1 MSTYLRL
8 LTINTLTAMKH
19 FLFFVL
25 MAITIC
31 CTNASTN
38 IPVKDSSAVAQAEQQ
53 KKVPPFVQALLD
65 AYPETLSGFDGDSII
80 FADGTKMLYDDGQKR
95 SWQQMLEHCDIE
107 DMAFWDYTDTV
118 LPFRDPGRIR
128 CEAFFRKM
136 YGNTAAEVRKHART
150 IKWCHK
156 LAGQTLL
163 VTTVNHVDQQLQK
176 VSDELDRHP
185 EWKAYLKS
193 AGTFNWRIVAGT
205 QRLSPHSFAFAIDIG
220 VGKSSYWRWDNKGA
234 TESDNIKYRNAML
247 LQIVQIF
254 EKHGFIWGGRWYH
267 YDTMH
272 FEYRPELI
280 RLRELKVES

>member
-1 MSTYLRL
+1 
-8 LTINTLTAMKH
+8 MKH
-19 FLFFVL
+19 LLFFAIS
-25 MAITIC
+25 AITIC
-31 CTNASTN
+31 CSNASTN
-38 IPVKDSSAVAQAEQQ
+38 IPVKDSVVGAQAEQQ
-53 KKVPPFVQALLD
+53 KKVPLFVQALLD
-65 AYPETLSGFDGDSII
+65 AYPESLKGFDGDSLI
-80 FADGTKMLYDDGQKR
+80 FADGTKMLYDDGR
-95 SWQQMLEHCDIE
+95 ERTWQQKLESCDIE

-136 YGNTAAEVRKHART
+136 YGNSAAEVRKNSRT
-150 IKWCHK
+150 ITWCPK
-156 LAGQTLL
+156 LCGQKLL
-163 VTTVNHVDQQLQK
+163 VTTVNHVDRQLQK
-176 VSDELDRHP
+176 VSDELDKHP
-185 EWKAYLKS
+185 EWKVYIKS
-193 AGTFNWRIVAGT
+193 SGTFNWRIVAGT

-280 RLRELKVES
+280 RLWELNVEN